1 MKVITAN
8 RIIAYSLRVLC
19 GICALATSSV
29 WASFVPWELNQ
40 DQLIQEV
47 GSASRTYTDEGY
59 SNSAYRFDNNRP
71 PTPSPLTAIT
81 GSTSFLGSAMA
92 SGPSGQGTTT
102 VTFGS
107 NWSFVAGTGIYA
119 NIAFQT
125 PAAFS
130 NFSFTG
136 DGTSVSLTAPVTSLW
151 SLSFGGSSYSF
162 DLLSLTDGHVEQ
174 GSMGFTG
181 TGLLHATGYDDTLG
195 TFGLTGSGNDFMYT
209 LSFATLTAVPETPGL
224 MPVTF
229 LAVSAIL
236 LEVWRRWR
244 ATA

>member
-1 MKVITAN
+1 LA
-8 RIIAYSLRVLC
+8 
-19 GICALATSSV
+19 ATSA
-29 WASFVPWELNQ
+29 WASFVALELK
-40 DQLIQEV
+40 DQLEQDV

-59 SNSAYRFDNNRP
+59 SNTAFRYDNNRP
-71 PTPSPLTAIT
+71 STPNPSIPIT

-107 NWSFVAGTGIYA
+107 NWSFVAGTGTYA
-119 NIAFQT
+119 NILFQT

-136 DGTSVSLTAPVTSLW
+136 DGTSVSLTSPVTSLW
-151 SLSFGGSSYSF
+151 SLSFGGNSYSF
-162 DLLSLTDGHVEQ
+162 DLLSLTDGHVES

-209 LSFATLTAVPETPGL
+209 LSFATLTAVPEAPGL
-224 MPVTF
+224 VPAVL
-229 LAVSAIL
+229 LALSAIL
-236 LEVWRRWR
+236 LEGWRRWR
-244 ATA
+244 TPA